1 MSERILYLD
10 RPAFWT
16 EFRDP
21 ECWLRALRTLT
32 ALQRREG
39 GIHGGPDQVWNEHL
53 KRDLS
58 RRAMGGMWGMRQG
71 GKRPLLMGVGFLQRD
86 GKAWRVTEEAAA
98 LASRY
103 DADQATA
110 GFRQLAVS
118 LMKSSPWLRLMIL
131 RLQRGEWKLANWSK
145 VRGNAEK
152 FAVGKNLIFHSHDT
166 PDTWF
171 AGIEIACL
179 GSWKDKLGVDG
190 VAVDPDVMARK
201 ADSDQ
206 FAWTPLKSPLYLLDF
221 LGWLSDGGIPEI
233 PNQVLADAGLVV
245 EHETSMDPSCVLQ
258 EYTAREADL
267 RGFVPIE
274 FALRS
279 IYKPSTPDIEE
290 FAAWMDAVMQAAI
303 DRGAIEILAAEPGQ
317 SRHGR
322 GLFGDRQRKLVK
334 WVIHD
339 DFNECL
345 AGIERRE
352 RHEPNG
358 AHLPQHTM
366 STSEGDTDDR

>member
-1 MSERILYLD
+1 MSERVLYLD

-58 RRAMGGMWGMRQG
+58 RRAMRGMWGVHLG

-98 LASRY
+98 LADGYHS
-103 DADQATA
+103 DQATA

-131 RLQRGEWKLANWSK
+131 RLQRSEWELANWSK
-145 VRGNAEK
+145 VRGTAGK
-152 FAVGKNLIFHSHDT
+152 FLVGKSLILHNHDT

-171 AGIEIACL
+171 TGVETQSLGI
-179 GSWKDKLGVDG
+179 WKDKLEVDG
-190 VAVDPDVMARK
+190 VAIEPGIMTRK

-221 LGWLSDGGIPEI
+221 LGWLSDKGIPEI
-233 PNQVLADAGLVV
+233 PDQVLADAGLIG
-245 EHETSMDPSCVLQ
+245 EHETSMDPSSVLQ
-258 EYTAREADL
+258 DYTAHEADL

-274 FALRS
+274 FALRR
-279 IYKPSTPDIEE
+279 IYKSNAPDIED

-334 WVIHD
+334 WVIHE
-339 DFNECL
+339 DFNDCL
-345 AGIERRE
+345 AGIERQE
-352 RHEPNG
+352 RQDPNG
-358 AHLPQHTM
+358 AHLTQHTM